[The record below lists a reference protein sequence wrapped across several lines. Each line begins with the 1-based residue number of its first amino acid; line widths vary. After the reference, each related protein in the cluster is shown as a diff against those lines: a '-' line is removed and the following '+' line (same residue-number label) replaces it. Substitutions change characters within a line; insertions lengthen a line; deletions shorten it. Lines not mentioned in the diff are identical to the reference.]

1 MAEATW
7 VDRRATRH
15 TPMLEVRDLSVRYGT
30 FEALRGVSLRVEA
43 GEVVVLLGAN
53 GAGKSTLFRALSGL
67 AAPASGAVLLE
78 GRDVTRLPAHE
89 LVAAGIAQAPEGK
102 HLFPEASV
110 AKNLRLGGYVHRR
123 EPEVVRSAMEEVY
136 ELFPVL
142 REKANDAAGT
152 LSGGQQQM
160 LAIGRALMARPRLLL
175 LDEPSLGLAPLVVE
189 EVFDS
194 IAKINERGTSVL
206 LAEQNAH
213 AALKVAGRGYVIE
226 EGSVVLD
233 GTHDT
238 LMDNPEVR
246 RAYIGV

>member
-1 MAEATW
+1 MPE
-7 VDRRATRH
+7 
-15 TPMLEVRDLSVRYGT
+15 PMLEVRGLSVRYGT
-30 FEALRGVSLRVEA
+30 FDALRDVSVRLDP

-53 GAGKSTLFRALSGL
+53 GAGKSTLLRVISGV
-67 AAPASGAVLLE
+67 ATPVGGAVLLE
-78 GRDVTRLPAHE
+78 GRDVTRLPAHR
-89 LVAAGIAQAPEGK
+89 LVAEGIAQAPEGK

-110 AKNLRLGGYVHRR
+110 AKNLRLGGYVRR
-123 EPEVVRSAMEEVY
+123 HDQDGVRAAMEDVY
-136 ELFPVL
+136 GLFPVL
-142 REKANDAAGT
+142 REKANHPAGT

-160 LAIGRALMARPRLLL
+160 LAIGRALMAGPRLLL

-189 EVFDS
+189 EVFAS
-194 IAKINERGTSVL
+194 IAKVNERGTSVL

-226 EGSVVLD
+226 EGSVVLE

-238 LMDNPEVR
+238 LMNNPEVR

>member
-1 MAEATW
+1 MPEGPTGG
-7 VDRRATRH
+7 RRP
-15 TPMLEVRDLSVRYGT
+15 PMLEVRGLSVRYGT
-30 FEALRGVSLRVEA
+30 FDALRDVSLRLDP

-53 GAGKSTLFRALSGL
+53 GAGKSTLLRVISGV
-67 AAPASGAVLLE
+67 ATPVGGAVLLE
-78 GRDVTRLPAHE
+78 GRDVTRLPAHR
-89 LVAAGIAQAPEGK
+89 LVAEGIAQAPEGK

-110 AKNLRLGGYVHRR
+110 AKNLRLGGYVRR
-123 EPEVVRSAMEEVY
+123 HDQDGVRAAMEDVY
-136 ELFPVL
+136 GLFPVL
-142 REKANDAAGT
+142 REKANHPAGT

-160 LAIGRALMARPRLLL
+160 LAIGRALMAGPRLLL

-189 EVFDS
+189 EVFAS
-194 IAKINERGTSVL
+194 IAKVNERGTSVL

-226 EGSVVLD
+226 EGSVVLE

-238 LMDNPEVR
+238 LMNNPEVR

>member
-1 MAEATW
+1 
-7 VDRRATRH
+7 
-15 TPMLEVRDLSVRYGT
+15 MLEVRGLSVRYGT
-30 FEALRGVSLRVEA
+30 FDALRDVSLRLDP

-53 GAGKSTLFRALSGL
+53 GAGKSTLLRVISGV
-67 AAPASGAVLLE
+67 ATPVGGAVLLE
-78 GRDVTRLPAHE
+78 GRDVTRLPAHR
-89 LVAAGIAQAPEGK
+89 LVAEGIAQAPEGK

-110 AKNLRLGGYVHRR
+110 AKNLRLGGYVRR
-123 EPEVVRSAMEEVY
+123 HDQDGVRAAMEDVY
-136 ELFPVL
+136 GLFPVL
-142 REKANDAAGT
+142 REKANHPAGT

-160 LAIGRALMARPRLLL
+160 LAIGRALMAGPRLLL

-189 EVFDS
+189 EVFAS
-194 IAKINERGTSVL
+194 IAKVNERGTSVL

-226 EGSVVLD
+226 EGSVVLE

-238 LMDNPEVR
+238 LMNNPEVR

>member
-1 MAEATW
+1 MAE
-7 VDRRATRH
+7 
-15 TPMLEVRDLSVRYGT
+15 PMLEVRGLSVRYGT
-30 FEALRGVSLRVEA
+30 FEALRDVSVRLDR

-53 GAGKSTLFRALSGL
+53 GAGKSTLFRAISGL
-67 AAPASGAVLLE
+67 VKPVAGTVLLE
-78 GRDVTRLPAHE
+78 GRDLTRLPAHR

-110 AKNLRLGGYVHRR
+110 AKNLRLGAYVLRR
-123 EPEVVRSAMEEVY
+123 EPDAVRAAMEEVY
-136 ELFPVL
+136 GLFPVL
-142 REKANDAAGT
+142 REKASDPAGT

-160 LAIGRALMARPRLLL
+160 LAIGRALMARPRLLM

-189 EVFDS
+189 EVFAS

-226 EGSVVLD
+226 EGSVVLE

-238 LMDNPEVR
+238 LMNNPEVR

>member
-1 MAEATW
+1 MPEVSAA
-7 VDRRATRH
+7 AA
-15 TPMLEVRDLSVRYGT
+15 MLEVRDVSVYYGT
-30 FEALRGVSLRVEA
+30 FEALRGVSLRIDA

-67 AAPASGAVLLE
+67 VAPTSGTVLLE
-78 GRDVTRLPAHE
+78 GRDVTCLPAHR

-110 AKNLRLGGYVHRR
+110 AKNLRLGGYVRRR
-123 EPEVVRSAMEEVY
+123 EPEVVRATMEEVFG
-136 ELFPVL
+136 LFPVL
-142 REKANDAAGT
+142 REKESDAAGT

-189 EVFDS
+189 EVFAS

-226 EGSVVLD
+226 EGSVVVE
-233 GTHDT
+233 GTRDT

>member
-1 MAEATW
+1 
-7 VDRRATRH
+7 
-15 TPMLEVRDLSVRYGT
+15 MLEVRDLTVRYGS
-30 FEALRGVSLRVEA
+30 FEALRGVSLRIAV

-67 AAPASGAVLLE
+67 VPPCAGAIVLE
-78 GRDVTRLPAHE
+78 GREVTRLPAHR
-89 LVAAGIAQAPEGK
+89 LVAAGIAQSPEGK

-110 AKNLRLGGYVHRR
+110 AKNLRLGGYARRR
-123 EPEVVRSAMEEVY
+123 EPEVVKAAIEEVY

-142 REKANDAAGT
+142 REKSGDAAGT

-194 IAKINERGTSVL
+194 IREINERGTSVL

-213 AALKVAGRGYVIE
+213 AALKVAGHGYVIE
-226 EGSVVLD
+226 EGSVVLE
-233 GTHDT
+233 GTRET
-238 LMDNPEVR
+238 LMNNPEVR

>member
-1 MAEATW
+1 MPEVSGAA
-7 VDRRATRH
+7 A
-15 TPMLEVRDLSVRYGT
+15 MLEVRDVSVRYGT
-30 FEALRGVSLRVEA
+30 FEALRGVSLRVDA

-67 AAPASGAVLLE
+67 VAPTSGVVLLE
-78 GRDVTRLPAHE
+78 GRDVTCLPAHR

-110 AKNLRLGGYVHRR
+110 AKNLRLGGYVRRR
-123 EPEVVRSAMEEVY
+123 EPSVVRATMEEVFD
-136 ELFPVL
+136 LFPVL
-142 REKANDAAGT
+142 REKESDAAGT

-189 EVFDS
+189 EVFAS

-213 AALKVAGRGYVIE
+213 AALKVARRGYVIE
-226 EGSVVLD
+226 EGSVVLE
-233 GTHDT
+233 GTHDS